1 MDIKVKFVCILL
13 NFNSSFLNTL
23 TEEELAIYISR
34 LYRLDITAV
43 KKESLKKLYLILE
56 IRNLL
61 FWKPRRYCLV
71 DLADKD
77 TRDILLI
84 KHNFLNQRLNIKDS
98 KPNLLKRFSEGVPF
112 IAPVI
117 AMSALYWIDSRFLW
131 NDSLNSRS

>member
-23 TEEELAIYISR
+23 TEEELAIFISR

-61 FWKPRRYCLV
+61 F
-71 DLADKD
+71 
-77 TRDILLI
+77 
-84 KHNFLNQRLNIKDS
+84 
-98 KPNLLKRFSEGVPF
+98 
-112 IAPVI
+112 
-117 AMSALYWIDSRFLW
+117 
-131 NDSLNSRS
+131 

>member
-61 FWKPRRYCLV
+61 F
-71 DLADKD
+71 
-77 TRDILLI
+77 
-84 KHNFLNQRLNIKDS
+84 
-98 KPNLLKRFSEGVPF
+98 
-112 IAPVI
+112 
-117 AMSALYWIDSRFLW
+117 
-131 NDSLNSRS
+131 